1 MNEFIERRRKFISQ
15 MKDNSIAVFISATE
29 MLRNND
35 CDFPFR
41 QNSSFLYLTGFEE
54 PDAFLLLIKKTGQ
67 TQSVLFNRK
76 KDLNAEIWDGYRVGQ
91 ETAVSD
97 FGFDL
102 AFENITFETQLIKFL
117 RGASALYFPIFQSKA
132 LDKPLTNVMTTL
144 RAEKRKGVVVPTA
157 FFDCMAMLDEMRLI
171 KSDAEIKL
179 MEKATEISSAGHVR
193 AMKTCRPGM
202 WEYQLEGEVAYEFIS
217 QGSREVA
224 YNSIVAG
231 GNNACCLHY
240 TENDQQLKDGDLV
253 LIDAGAEFQGYAGD
267 ITRTFP
273 VNGVFSKEQ
282 KILYQL
288 VLDIQI
294 KAVEQV
300 KIGVAM
306 LDINK
311 QVIAQLVDGLL
322 ELGLLKGD
330 AKTLI
335 KEEAHKAFYMHGI
348 GHYIGLDVHD
358 VGDYGAGDNL
368 RALEAG
374 MVVTIE
380 PGIYVSL
387 DADVEDKWKGIG
399 IRIEDDV
406 LVTAQGPRVL
416 SHGVPKTIAE
426 IEALM
431 VHS

>member
-1 MNEFIERRRKFISQ
+1 MNEFIQRREKFLSKMQ
-15 MKDNSIAVFISATE
+15 DNSVAIFISASE

-41 QNSSFLYLTGFEE
+41 QHSGFLYLTGFNE
-54 PDAFLLLIKKTGQ
+54 PDASLLLIKKEGK
-67 TQSVLFNRK
+67 TQAVLFNRK
-76 KDLNAEIWDGYRVGQ
+76 KDLSAEIWHGYRVGQ
-91 ETAVSD
+91 EAAITD
-97 FGFDL
+97 FSFDL
-102 AFENITFETQLIKFL
+102 AFENTEFETQLISFL
-117 RGASALYFPIFQSKA
+117 RGATSLYFPIFQSQFLEA
-132 LDKPLTNVMTTL
+132 PLARVMGTL
-144 RAEKRKGVVVPTA
+144 RSEKRKGAIVPTA
-157 FFDCMAMLDEMRLI
+157 FYDCFAILDEMRLI
-171 KSDAEIKL
+171 KSEAEIEL
-179 MEKATEISSAGHVR
+179 MAKATDISSAGHIR
-193 AMKTCRPGM
+193 AMKTCRSGM
-202 WEYQLEGEVAYEFIS
+202 FEYQLEGEIAYEFNT
-217 QGSREVA
+217 QGARAVA
-224 YNSIVAG
+224 YNTIVAG

-240 TENDQQLKDGDLV
+240 TENDKPLKDGDLV
-253 LIDAGAEFQGYAGD
+253 LIDAGAEFEGYAGD

-273 VNGVFSKEQ
+273 INGVFSTEQ

-288 VLDIQI
+288 VLDIQV

-300 KIGVAM
+300 KVGVAM

-311 QVIAQLVDGLL
+311 QVIKQLVDGLL
-322 ELGLLKGD
+322 ALGLLKGD
-330 AKTLI
+330 AETLI
-335 KEEAHKAFYMHGI
+335 KDEAHKAFYMHGI

-380 PGIYVSL
+380 PGIYVSF

-416 SHGVPKTIAE
+416 SHAAPKTIAD
-426 IEALM
+426 IEAVM
-431 VHS
+431 VRV